1 MHKLLD
7 HEYKH
12 DEMTKMQKG
21 VSVLCIFLW
30 SNYGGGQ

>member
-21 VSVLCIFLW
+21 IFLW
-30 SNYGGGQ
+30 TNYSGGQ